1 MANYQLLKADIDE
14 KVYQNGRQEITGQ
27 ILNSV
32 LNQMV
37 NTLGAGY
44 QFAGVATTATNPG
57 TPDAKVFYIANGKGT
72 YTNFDG
78 IEVTEDEV
86 VILYWDSSWHKVSTG
101 IASQEKLTELGTQV
115 IYDVTANNNGATFAS
130 LSALLSDE
138 NLSTLIPSEVRCGGM
153 SLRFVQSS
161 DNKYVQYRLMSNA
174 FSTTVS
180 NWQGVDDE
188 PTAGSDNLVKSGAVE
203 KYLAKDK
210 NVVYNPEG
218 TSGGITVNG
227 EIVASDSY
235 IIVRPIL
242 LKSGETIS
250 LNKGENVYLGYRVAV
265 VFKTDSNGNWQET
278 LIAGSSVT
286 TKVSFTNTTNADI
299 YIGTCTYTDQRS
311 YAIQT
316 LVEAASKQSIA
327 DFLAIHGNPLNQED
341 ALSVLGRINA
351 ASVFNYGY
359 ATISNNADVAAKTIT
374 KQGFQLTTN
383 MMFIVRCYTKNTAD
397 NVTLN
402 INNTGAKNL
411 YYNGQIVSSKNTWE
425 TDTYA
430 LLWYNDS
437 SYNMYGLDFNI
448 IRRMF
453 ADYGVTNSI
462 DNVNLMVRE
471 LYLTGLN
478 PNNNYYISTI
488 RKDTAQSRWGLYI
501 NPENAYGVDYAVAQ
515 FWASEKPNGFIKL
528 DATNGSG
535 ISGYAIVDWSQVPD
549 VGYTQLNNN
558 AKIFTVKASDINFSP
573 SILANLTSSTLDN
586 IEEEIDN
593 VRELAE
599 KNTGSNWQNVYN
611 LANNI
616 KENKP
621 YFLNSDYSDESSY
634 DGSSYLDAKIRNIPN
649 GKHFLFVTDTH
660 IGYDNGMQ
668 LKETEIMAYVKAKLN
683 AGTVVFG
690 GDAVGQQDTPYK
702 AAKELAVYSED
713 KFNAFGPDFIWCQ
726 GNHDANANINLANK
740 IISSEIYKRTT
751 GIMSRY
757 GKAVFDTEGISII
770 KTLELSDSDK
780 TEAIAWMNLHY
791 YYDDNISKIRFIVLE
806 TGDGSNGAG
815 IVGSAWSGWENLIGY
830 NAFIGKALQTAPDG
844 YDVVIVMHQLLPE
857 TSFTDNAEI
866 TQIPQKG
873 IGNVFGMAAAF
884 KNKATITI
892 TGDSTSQSSRPVLY
906 ALMRGTI
913 GDGVT
918 FDFSNRTAGRI
929 FIISGHFHM
938 DDAWI
943 FQNSGS
949 SPWYYAG
956 KEYGQWDTL
965 LNNAILAIQTDRA
978 TINDKGSWA
987 GGNKAPHATTAPNN
1001 TDEQRIG
1008 TKNEV
1013 LFDVVTITPDNK
1025 VVCTRI
1031 GAGNDRTYDLP
1042 TQS

>member
-1 MANYQLLKADIDE
+1 MAETIKIAGELESTATGNKVADIANIKDKTKGDKSQAEINAEHETALAERYTKAETYSKLQLDNMITTPETICKDYDTYAEMEAETEHPNGAIYRVANYD
-14 KVYQNGRQEITGQ
+14 
-27 ILNSV
+27 
-32 LNQMV
+32 
-37 NTLGAGY
+37 
-44 QFAGVATTATNPG
+44 
-57 TPDAKVFYIANGKGT
+57 
-72 YTNFDG
+72 
-78 IEVTEDEV
+78 
-86 VILYWDSSWHKVSTG
+86 
-101 IASQEKLTELGTQV
+101 GTQA
-115 IYDVTANNNGATFAS
+115 VT
-130 LSALLSDE
+130 
-138 NLSTLIPSEVRCGGM
+138 
-153 SLRFVQSS
+153 
-161 DNKYVQYRLMSNA
+161 NKYAEYSWDGTQYKLMA
-174 FSTTVS
+174 VRDY
-180 NWQGVDDE
+180 GIDDE

-210 NVVYNPEG
+210 NVINNPEG
-218 TSGGITVNG
+218 TSGYITVNG

-235 IIVRPIL
+235 IVVRPIL

-250 LNKGENVYLGYRVAV
+250 LNKGENVYLGNRVAV

-311 YAIQT
+311 YTIQI
-316 LVEAASKQSIA
+316 LVEAVSKQSIA

-359 ATISNNADVAAKTIT
+359 TTIANNADVAAKTVV
-374 KQGFQLTTN
+374 KPGFQLTTN
-383 MMFIVRCYTKNTAD
+383 MAFVVRCYIKNTAD

-411 YYNGQIVSSKNTWE
+411 YYNGYKVSSTNTWDA
-425 TDTYA
+425 DTYA
-430 LLWYNDS
+430 LLWYNGTH
-437 SYNMYGLDFNI
+437 YNMYGLDFNI
-448 IRRMF
+448 IKNMF
-453 ADYGVTNSI
+453 AAYGVTNNN
-462 DNVNLMVRE
+462 NVNLMVRE

-478 PNNNYYISTI
+478 PNNKYYISTI
-488 RKDTAQSRWGLYI
+488 RKDTAQNRWGLYI
-501 NPENAYGVDYAVAQ
+501 NPEGSYGIDYAVAS
-515 FWASEKPNGFIKL
+515 FFASEKPNSFIKL
-528 DATNGSG
+528 NATNGSG
-535 ISGYAIVDWSQVPD
+535 ISGYTIVDWSKVPD
-549 VGYTQLNNN
+549 GGYTMYYGN
-558 AKIFTVKASDINFSP
+558 AQIYNEKVSDINFSP
-573 SILANLTSSTLDN
+573 SILANLINSTLDN
-586 IEEEIDN
+586 IEEEIGN

-599 KNTGSNWQNVYN
+599 KNTGSDWQNVYD

-616 KENKP
+616 KKDKP
-621 YFLNSDYSDESSY
+621 YFLNSDYSNESSY
-634 DGSSYLDAKIRNIPN
+634 DDSSYIDAKIRTVPA

-668 LKETEIMAYVKAKLN
+668 LKETEIMAYVKAKLG
-683 AGTVVFG
+683 AGVVVFG
-690 GDAVGQQDTPYK
+690 GDSVGQQDTPYK

-713 KFNAFGPDFIWCQ
+713 KFNAFGPEFIWCQ
-726 GNHDANANINLANK
+726 GNHDANANINSANK

-770 KTLELSDSDK
+770 NALELSDSDK
-780 TEAIAWMNLHY
+780 AEAIAWMNLHY
-791 YYDDNISKIRFIVLE
+791 YYDDNNSKIRFIVLE

-815 IVGSAWSGWENLIGY
+815 IVGNAWSGWENLIGY
-830 NAFIGKALQTAPDG
+830 NAFIGKALQTTPNG

-866 TQIPQKG
+866 TIMPQKG
-873 IGNVFGMAAAF
+873 IGNVFDMAAAF

-918 FDFSNRTAGRI
+918 FDFSNRIAGRI

-949 SPWYYAG
+949 SSWYYAG

-1013 LFDVVTITPDNK
+1013 LFDVVTITLDNK

-1031 GAGNDRTYDLP
+1031 GAGNDRTYNLP